1 VQEFKLKP
9 VGGLVLLRSNPPGAA
24 VELNGAFAGNTP
36 LALHD
41 VVLGDHRMKL
51 SLQGYSDREVEFKV
65 GGRIPQA
72 VDVDMV
78 SNAGVLVL
86 YSTPPGAT
94 VFVDGRNEGVT
105 PLSLARV
112 EKGSREVVLQRSGF
126 EPYRAQ
132 VVVNPAETS
141 QVDATLNPLPGALK
155 VVSIP
160 VGARIYVDDAF
171 QNQTPLTLD
180 PFAPGTY
187 VVRAELRGHAPETRT
202 VTVERGETTVEEF
215 RLERNSGILEII
227 TRPADVRVYVDSELL
242 GTTKA
247 RGSDVVSEP
256 LQIDLLSQGS
266 HTLQLVRK
274 GYVFTSKRFFITKDK
289 VTTLD
294 EAMQR
299 QFIPNTLVRTGAGQD
314 NAITGV
320 LVRRHLNGD
329 VELEVAEG
337 IFRTIPAREV
347 VSVEALRQE
356 ETVEESEPLQPE

>member
-1 VQEFKLKP
+1 
-9 VGGLVLLRSNPPGAA
+9 
-24 VELNGAFAGNTP
+24 
-36 LALHD
+36 
-41 VVLGDHRMKL
+41 
-51 SLQGYSDREVEFKV
+51 
-65 GGRIPQA
+65 
-72 VDVDMV
+72 
-78 SNAGVLVL
+78 
-86 YSTPPGAT
+86 